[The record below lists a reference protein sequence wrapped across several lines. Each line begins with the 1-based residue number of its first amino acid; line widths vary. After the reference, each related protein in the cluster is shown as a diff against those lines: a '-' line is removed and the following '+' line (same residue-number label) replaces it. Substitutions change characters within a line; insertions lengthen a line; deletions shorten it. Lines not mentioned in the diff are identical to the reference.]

1 MASTFIPPVLIQLMA
16 DIRDF
21 QAKQKQVISGLKD
34 VEKQGAS
41 TSERMKFLGSK
52 VATGVIM
59 GGLAVGVATTK
70 MAADFQE
77 KMTLL
82 VTGAGEAEANI
93 KMIHDGILSLAG
105 EVGQAPKDLADGMYL
120 IASAGF
126 HGAEA
131 LNILKASAQ
140 GAKVGGADLATVA
153 NAVTTVMTNW
163 GMKSDQAAQATSAL
177 IRTVSLGKT
186 NMNDL
191 GGAMSKVAPVGA
203 KLGLSLADVGAA
215 MAAMTASG
223 VSADMASEGLRAMF
237 LGMVTPTQ
245 TALQELKWMGLTAE
259 DVVQSMKDPRRG
271 LIPTLKMIQDHLGKK
286 VPEGSQA
293 YIQAMND
300 LMGGQ
305 TGYAA
310 SLFITG
316 KGLKTVEANQKAL
329 NDAQKGGQTVL
340 GWDKVKK
347 NLNTQ
352 LDQFQSSLQSIAINV
367 GEWFL
372 PKAQKAIAWANH
384 IIEWFKK
391 HPLAGKIASDAAI
404 GAFGIAVTS
413 KIVKGLLAVK
423 NIFSGGLMTKWIARN
438 VTALDRNTRA
448 LIKAHGLK
456 ESDIFK
462 RAAGAGVVA
471 AKVISKIGVGGA
483 SLLAEGL
490 GTGLAVTAA
499 EALPLP
505 GSTTSGLT
513 MKKLKQVYSGGPKAV
528 AKFLKL
534 IGGEKNLKDY
544 VIGDDNQTITA
555 ASIKRMHNGIES
567 ISSDTGGRFMGI
579 NRATVKNNKIVS
591 TKFVTIKVVN

>member
-16 DIRDF
+16 DTRDF
-21 QAKQKQVISGLKD
+21 QAKQKGVISGLKD
-34 VEKQGAS
+34 IEKQGAS
-41 TSERMKFLGSK
+41 TSERLKFVGSK

-59 GGLAVGVATTK
+59 GGLALGVATTK

-82 VTGAGEAEANI
+82 VTGAGEAEENI

-126 HGAEA
+126 HGADA
-131 LNILKASAQ
+131 LNILKAAAQ
-140 GAKVGGADLATVA
+140 GAKVGGAEMAVVA

-163 GMKSDQAAQATSAL
+163 GMTSDQAAAATSGL

-191 GGAMSKVAPVGA
+191 GQSMAKVAPVGA
-203 KLGLSLADVGAA
+203 KLGLSFADVGAA

-223 VSADMASEGLRAMF
+223 VTADVASEGLRSMF
-237 LGMVTPTQ
+237 LGMVTPTK
-245 TALQELKWMGLTAE
+245 TALAELKWMGLTAD
-259 DVVQSMKDPRRG
+259 DVVESMKDPKRG
-271 LIPTLKMIQDHLGKK
+271 LIPTLQMITDHLGKK
-286 VPEGSQA
+286 VPVGSQA

-305 TGYAA
+305 TGYTA

-316 KGLKTVEANQKAL
+316 KGLKTVQENQKAL
-329 NDAQKGGQTVL
+329 TDSMKNGQNVL

-352 LDQFQSSLQSIAINV
+352 ISQFQSSLQSVAINV

-372 PKAQKAIAWANH
+372 PKAQVAIAWANNL
-384 IIEWFKK
+384 IEWFKK
-391 HPLAGKIASDAAI
+391 HPLAGEIASKTAI
-404 GAFGIAVTS
+404 AAFGIAVSS
-413 KIVKGLLAVK
+413 KIIKGLQAVK
-423 NIFSGGLMTKWIARN
+423 NIFSGGLMTKWIHRN

-462 RAAGAGVVA
+462 RGGAVALGA
-471 AKVISKIGVGGA
+471 AKIIQKVGVGGA
-483 SLLAEGL
+483 GALLHGL
-490 GTGLAVTAA
+490 GTGLAITAA
-499 EALPLP
+499 EALPVQ
-505 GSTTSGLT
+505 GTEQSDLT

-528 AKFLKL
+528 AKFLQL
-534 IGGEKNLKDY
+534 IGGEKNLKNY
-544 VIGDDNQTITA
+544 TISSDNQDITA
-555 ASIKRMHNGIES
+555 KNIKNLYHGITR
-567 ISSDTGGRFMGI
+567 IGSDTGGRSM
-579 NRATVKNNKIVS
+579 TVVTHDAKKNTQKAV
-591 TKFVTIKVVN
+591 VIKVVN